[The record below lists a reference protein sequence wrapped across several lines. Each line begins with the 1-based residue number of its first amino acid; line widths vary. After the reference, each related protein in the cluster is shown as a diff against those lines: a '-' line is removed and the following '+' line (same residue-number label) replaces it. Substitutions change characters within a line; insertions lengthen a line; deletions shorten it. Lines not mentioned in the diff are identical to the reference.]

1 MYHVISPFAGA
12 GVHLDFG
19 QFIVTY
25 TYAFAQRHDVGDDL
39 VKADVTDPRWV
50 EWKHKTDNGEAK
62 APQSLP
68 NTSRAHETKQP
79 W

>member
-1 MYHVISPFAGA
+1 MPTAAGLMYYVVSPFSGT

-39 VKADVTDPRWV
+39 VKADITDPKWV
-50 EWKHKTDNGEAK
+50 EWKSKQDKPEATS
-62 APQSLP
+62 APTLP
-68 NTSRAHETKQP
+68 
-79 W
+79 